1 MFINSL
7 FVGQRYK
14 KGNVQ
19 RGVLRMTRKRSI
31 ENTGN
36 NGRSPKRQNKT
47 KKHWDS
53 LKINILIKI

>member
-7 FVGQRYK
+7 FVGQGYK

-47 KKHWDS
+47 KQR
-53 LKINILIKI
+53 NIGIA